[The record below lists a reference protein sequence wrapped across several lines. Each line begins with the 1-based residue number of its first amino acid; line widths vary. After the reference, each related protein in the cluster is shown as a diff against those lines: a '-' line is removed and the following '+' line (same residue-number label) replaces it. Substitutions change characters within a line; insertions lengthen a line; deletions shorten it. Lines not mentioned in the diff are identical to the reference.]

1 MTASVA
7 AAPVEPLRVPRYDT
21 EIPLLLVVAL
31 LSFSLWVLLIVSIVG
46 IVYAVFLG
54 LFFFFAHLGFIAY
67 LRGSAIRL
75 GPDQLP
81 ELHARV
87 VAISQRLGMK
97 EPPEAYLMQAEGS
110 LNALATK
117 FFSANF
123 IVLFSD
129 LLEAC
134 GDDSEAADFIIAHE
148 IGHLKA
154 GHLRFRTFLILG
166 RLVPFIGSAWSRA
179 CEYTADRYGFT
190 AVTDRSAAVRGLTVL
205 AAGGKYAG
213 RVNLDAFVA
222 QRGAMDTVMMTL
234 GHWMASHPALAF
246 RVAEIDQERFPRKS
260 PAAAPIVG
268 AIGLI
273 LGVMMLPAAGMG
285 LFFLFKFVDLS
296 DLLGV
301 PSIAEG
307 ADAAH
312 EDAADEESSS
322 EVDAELQAKVMA
334 DFESLALTAEEYRK
348 RTGEYPRSA
357 DALYAAHQLVNGA
370 AAPHDPFDGEPYG
383 YFNYGDS
390 FYLYSSG
397 SDDLTWDSA
406 VQTKPETIPEA
417 EGR

>member
-7 AAPVEPLRVPRYDT
+7 ATSVEPLRVARYDT

-31 LSFSLWVLLIVSIVG
+31 LSFSLWVLLIVSIIG
-46 IVYAVFLG
+46 IIYAVFLG
-54 LFFFFAHLGFIAY
+54 LFFFLVHLGFIAH
-67 LRGSAIRL
+67 LRGSAVRL

-87 VAISQRLGMK
+87 VAISRRLGMK

-117 FFSANF
+117 FFSSSF

-134 GDDSEAADFIIAHE
+134 GEDDEAADFIIAHE

-154 GHLRFRTFLILG
+154 GHLRFRSFLVLG

-179 CEYTADRYGFT
+179 CEYTADRYGFA

-205 AAGGKYAG
+205 AAGGTYAG

-246 RVAEIDQERFPRKS
+246 RIAEIDGERFPRKI
-260 PAAAPIVG
+260 PAPAPILG

-273 LGVMMLPAAGMG
+273 LGVMMLPALGAG
-285 LFFLFKFVDLS
+285 LVFALKFIDWS
-296 DLLGV
+296 DLLGG
-301 PSIAEG
+301 PSV
-307 ADAAH
+307 
-312 EDAADEESSS
+312 AADVEDVADEPSW
-322 EVDAELQAKVMA
+322 EVDADTQARVMA
-334 DFESLALTAEEYRK
+334 DYERLARTAEEYRK
-348 RTGEYPRSA
+348 RTGDYPSNT
-357 DALYAAHQLVNGA
+357 DALYAAHQLINDT
-370 AAPHDPFDGEPYG
+370 AAPLDPFDDEPYG

-390 FYLYSSG
+390 FYLYCSG
-397 SDDLTWDSA
+397 DDELAWDSSM
-406 VQTKPETIPEA
+406 QPTPEAAPEA